1 MAAAPVSFAILVGLT
16 WKRCTRQGAF
26 WAMATGMVVGV
37 AWMLLGLTDTLEA
50 VYPTVA
56 VSYIVGIVVS
66 LMTNKK
72 EATLAQNR

>member
-1 MAAAPVSFAILVGLT
+1 
-16 WKRCTRQGAF
+16 
-26 WAMATGMVVGV
+26 MATGMVVGV

-66 LMTNKK
+66 LMTSKK